1 MRFAR
6 PDFRG
11 QGGRSDRIAGEVRF
25 KGRDRYLRRPIR
37 LRQPPLVGP
46 LSISET
52 CEPAVCKVRSAGQ
65 PYRQKCRH
73 FYALATDASGPVCIL
88 GGDDIVRRLTNAFRF
103 AQRENFR
110 LLLIDQKE
118 ASFGILDIDRRVDA
132 VEERLYPVAVARFS
146 RLSVLASDA
155 KPQTLMP

>member
-1 MRFAR
+1 MRG
-6 PDFRG
+6 PI
-11 QGGRSDRIAGEVRF
+11 SAGKADGLTGSPAKFDSRAVIVICDVQYDA
-25 KGRDRYLRRPIR
+25 GT
-37 LRQPPLVGP
+37 PLDN
-46 LSISET
+46 LSPISET

-110 LLLIDQKE
+110 PLLIDQKE